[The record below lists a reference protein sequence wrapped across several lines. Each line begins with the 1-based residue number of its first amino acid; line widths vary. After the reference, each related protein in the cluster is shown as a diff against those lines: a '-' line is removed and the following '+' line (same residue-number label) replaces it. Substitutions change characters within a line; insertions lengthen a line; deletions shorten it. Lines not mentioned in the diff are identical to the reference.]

1 METSSLVA
9 KASSCVMED
18 NPFSGNTIRD
28 VATNSGDIFIGNK
41 QLNFNFE
48 VPKVDSDS
56 ILKLVDE
63 YKKISCE
70 SDEFRAIKEEL
81 EDYNKPRPNRDI
93 IGLENKLVDGERK
106 DLIEEAK
113 EYKDKFAKRLLRYEF
128 STHKAAIHLTLLG
141 KIEERFNTYIVP
153 LIKSGS
159 ENEKVDVAI
168 STLII
173 QPLSQEVMAA
183 DPTLTA
189 KQIRGM
195 MYMMTGNCYLKWSK
209 S

>member
-1 METSSLVA
+1 
-9 KASSCVMED
+9 MED
-18 NPFSGNTIRD
+18 NPFSDNTIRD
-28 VATNSGDIFIGNK
+28 VETDSGDIFIGNK

-81 EDYNKPRPNRDI
+81 EDYKKPRPNRDI
-93 IGLENKLVDGERK
+93 IGLENKLMDGNRK

-113 EYKDKFAKRLLRYEF
+113 EYKDKFAKRLMRYEF
-128 STHKAAIHLTLLG
+128 STHQTAIHLTLLG

-153 LIKSGS
+153 LIKNGS
-159 ENEKVDVAI
+159 ENEKVDLAI